1 MEAFGFTHGGG
12 PEVFEQFSLPTP
24 EPISNQIQIEVK
36 AVGLN
41 NRERME
47 RKLASSGR
55 QIVTGRDVTGVVS
68 KLGDGVTNYTVGQR
82 VIAHTEHGDAQYV
95 VADLDAVT
103 PLPDSISFE
112 VGAAMITPG
121 ITAYKALNFFTQ
133 MQPSQ
138 TIIIKGASGGVG
150 EIAVQ
155 LAVASGAT
163 VIGIGA
169 SQNEARV
176 KALGVSEYVA
186 YDQQK
191 IAQVLANRGDLVVNV
206 AMNGAG
212 DDDDLAMVKPG
223 GVIVT
228 VSHGAVSSSKATFVH
243 IRPTDGMSDG
253 AALEALIDLMAAGN
267 LSLPVGQTF
276 PLSLDGIIAAYS
288 ALEEPHD
295 GRLVLTAQ

>member
-12 PEVFEQFSLPTP
+12 PEVFEQFNLPTP

-55 QIVTGRDVTGVVS
+55 QIVTGRDVAGVVS
-68 KLGDGVTNYTVGQR
+68 KLGDGVTDYAVGQR
-82 VIAHTEHGDAQYV
+82 VLAHTEHGDAQYV

-103 PLPDSISFE
+103 ALPDSLSFE

-121 ITAYKALNFFTQ
+121 ITAYKGLTFFTQ
-133 MQPSQ
+133 MSADQ

-176 KALGVSEYVA
+176 KALGVAEYVA

-191 IAQVLANRGDLVVNV
+191 IAQVLANRGDIVVNV

-212 DDDDLAMVKPG
+212 DDDDLAMAKPG

-243 IRPTDGMSDG
+243 IHPTDGMTDG
-253 AALEALIDLMAAGN
+253 AAMKALVDLMAAGK

-276 PLSLDGIIAAYS
+276 PLTLDGIIAAYS
-288 ALEEPHD
+288 ALEDPHD
-295 GRLVLTAQ
+295 GRLVLIAQ

>member
-1 MEAFGFTHGGG
+1 MQAFGFTHGGG
-12 PEVFEQFSLPTP
+12 PEVFEQFELKTP
-24 EPISNQIQIEVK
+24 EPTSNQIQIEVQ

-55 QIVTGRDVTGVVS
+55 QVVTGRDVAGVVS
-68 KLGDGVTNYTVGQR
+68 QVGIGVTDYTVGQR
-82 VIAHTEHGDAQYV
+82 VLAHTEHGDAQYV
-95 VADLDAVT
+95 VADLDTVT
-103 PLPDSISFE
+103 ALPDSISFE
-112 VGAAMITPG
+112 AGAAMITPG
-121 ITAYKALNFFTQ
+121 ITAYKGLTYFTQ
-133 MQPSQ
+133 IQAGQ

-169 SQNEARV
+169 SRNEARV
-176 KALGVSEYVA
+176 RALGASEYVA

-191 IAQVLANRGDLVVNV
+191 PATVLADRGDIVVNV

-228 VSHGAVSSSKATFVH
+228 VSHASVSSSKAQFVH
-243 IRPTDGMSDG
+243 IRPTSEFSD
-253 AALEALIDLMAAGN
+253 AQAMQALVALMADSK
-267 LSLPVGQTF
+267 LTLPVGQTF
-276 PLSLDGIIAAYS
+276 PLSLDGIVAAYT
-288 ALEEPHD
+288 ALEDPHT
-295 GRLVLTAQ
+295 GRIVLVAQ